1 MRVAVVTAPKSGES
15 SKLKGVAD
23 SIVRTLEKRGYSSD
37 IINTSLDSDKKL
49 ILFDYIVFV
58 SEGLSLFSKNLPS
71 SLGTYLRNCGNISG
85 KRAAVV
91 LTGGTLRKGATMAG
105 LMKIVEGEGVIL
117 KTSQIISKPSEAE
130 AFASN
135 LNVERNY

>member
-1 MRVAVVTAPKSGES
+1 MRVAVVAAPKSAES
-15 SKLKGVAD
+15 SKFKLISD
-23 SIVRTLEKRGYSSD
+23 SIVRTLEKRGYSSEL
-37 IINTSLDSDKKL
+37 INTSLDSDKKL

-58 SEGLSLFSKNLPS
+58 SEGVSPFSKNLPS
-71 SLGTYLRNCGNISG
+71 SLQTYLRNCGNISG

-91 LTGGTLRKGATMAG
+91 LAGGTLRKGAAMAA
-105 LMKIVEGEGVIL
+105 LMKEVEGEGVIL
-117 KTSQIISKPSEAE
+117 KISQIITKPSEAE